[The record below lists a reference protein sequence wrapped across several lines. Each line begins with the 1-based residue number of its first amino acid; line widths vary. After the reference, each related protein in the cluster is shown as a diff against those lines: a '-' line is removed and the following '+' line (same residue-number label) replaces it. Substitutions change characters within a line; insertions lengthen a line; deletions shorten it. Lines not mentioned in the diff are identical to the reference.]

1 MESGDRQ
8 AAEHPHV
15 PNCYPLLGQ
24 DCKKSGEHHRRG
36 EHEIGT
42 LLMIL
47 NGVLVQRTWSAN
59 SQFYR
64 ICINR
69 TRGEKWQPGD
79 GAVRFSLI
87 KHPEQS
93 NPFKEV
99 FAP

>member
-24 DCKKSGEHHRRG
+24 DCKKSGEH
-36 EHEIGT
+36 EFGT

-47 NGVLVQRTWSAN
+47 NGVLVQPTWSAN
-59 SQFYR
+59 SQLYR

-69 TRGEKWQPGD
+69 NERRENGNL
-79 GAVRFSLI
+79 VM
-87 KHPEQS
+87 EQ
-93 NPFKEV
+93 
-99 FAP
+99 FASV